1 MSRAAPERIPS
12 SLPVLACP
20 GCGGRT
26 TPGPAGRYDCAYCGG
41 HFLAAAGHG
50 VPTLAPAR
58 QLGAAAALHAA
69 RAWLREQEIATQ
81 GPLRPDAVSLLYVPY
96 WRYQAL
102 AAGWLLLQRRRR
114 AAAPSGDAGLLRA
127 LTATPESGPAGA
139 GPAALGLLARRPDRR
154 EAPRDLFR
162 LASRDDEG
170 QRLAAW
176 LAQPAAPEEEPAA
189 EAGEPF
195 AGAVLR
201 PVSWSGPGCDVR
213 ELGLVGLA
221 RPLPPEELVPFD
233 FGAAERTGAICQ
245 VTGSVA
251 TVRRQAERAILNQ
264 LGAPARLL
272 RRRTC
277 FIRER
282 LELVYYPLHVV
293 KYRAAGLACRLT
305 VDGLSGA
312 VLSGSRPAPGRDGR
326 GALAAGIYLW
336 SCLWSASPAA
346 GAGALPLLWLWELAR
361 GRATGARGLLR
372 RAQAALRPLGPRLEQ
387 F

>member
-12 SLPVLACP
+12 ALPVLGCP
-20 GCGGRT
+20 SCGGRT

-69 RAWLREQEIATQ
+69 RTWLREREIATQ

-114 AAAPSGDAGLLRA
+114 KAAPSGDAGS
-127 LTATPESGPAGA
+127 P
-139 GPAALGLLARRPDRR
+139 ARRLERH

-176 LAQPAAPEEEPAA
+176 LARPAPPEEEPVA

-233 FGAAERTGAICQ
+233 FGTAERTGAICQ

-264 LGAPARLL
+264 LGAPASLL

-282 LELVYYPLHVV
+282 IELVYYPLHVV

-312 VLSGSRPAPGRDGR
+312 VLSGSRPVPGRDGR

-346 GAGALPLLWLWELAR
+346 GAGVLPLLWLWELAQ
-361 GRATGARGLLR
+361 GRAAGARGLLR